1 VDNVSEVV
9 KLTRSES
16 FDPNEFMLEW
26 MKSRSGLTGK
36 HVLKRD
42 NLTYGWH
49 YAGPL
54 GGSLEELDR
63 VVNVVEMR
71 KTERFTKQQV
81 AGLSGSFETGPTGKM
96 LEVARRQG
104 LISSSFVV
112 GPNGE
117 RERLYHSWDYVE
129 PELDF
134 QDAPSFTEAEK
145 EPDNE
150 NPAQEQVPQEE
161 PIPMVTNENLPARE
175 DEDDWF

>member
-1 VDNVSEVV
+1 
-9 KLTRSES
+9 
-16 FDPNEFMLEW
+16 
-26 MKSRSGLTGK
+26 
-36 HVLKRD
+36 
-42 NLTYGWH
+42 
-49 YAGPL
+49 
-54 GGSLEELDR
+54 
-63 VVNVVEMR
+63 
-71 KTERFTKQQV
+71 
-81 AGLSGSFETGPTGKM
+81 M

>member
-1 VDNVSEVV
+1 
-9 KLTRSES
+9 
-16 FDPNEFMLEW
+16 
-26 MKSRSGLTGK
+26 
-36 HVLKRD
+36 
-42 NLTYGWH
+42 
-49 YAGPL
+49 
-54 GGSLEELDR
+54 
-63 VVNVVEMR
+63 MR

-145 EPDNE
+145 EPDDE